1 MPLSNPIIVG
11 GKEHSH
17 ETDQAGQDGL
27 VSHILDDR
35 YPSGGSSRDM
45 AILEFDP
52 QPDCSLSGRHA
63 CCRKLNI

>member
-52 QPDCSLSGRHA
+52 QPDCS
-63 CCRKLNI
+63 